1 MKLKKLNKY
10 EIGELLI
17 PEKIFNF
24 QFKEKLQ
31 KVYEKIY
38 FDNINYLIFTNL
50 FFLSILISM
59 VLYIFI
65 FPQLSIMF
73 NTYMQS
79 VVWKLIIVFSTY
91 FITNLIIYYFCIF
104 FLFFKYDSKFSKS
117 ELEIEKDLPEFL
129 DNLVS
134 NLKGGVSLEK
144 AFLRSVRKEQKALL
158 TEVTFINERIMM
170 GQNVQEALDGFRK
183 RFTSPIISR
192 TFFLI
197 SEGIRGGGNLAEPLE
212 KISTNLKNIYTL
224 NEEMRANSG
233 GFSVVIRFISLGIA
247 PLLFALAIA
256 LVSFI
261 GNLFS
266 LLSKSGTDM
275 ISVSAVPPEFSEY
288 LIIFSYAMISLITLF
303 SSLITSQLKNEPT
316 YDAIKYLPIYMGIAL
331 ILYWQ
336 FSKLL
341 LMFFGN
347 IF

>member
-1 MKLKKLNKY
+1 
-10 EIGELLI
+10 
-17 PEKIFNF
+17 
-24 QFKEKLQ
+24 
-31 KVYEKIY
+31 
-38 FDNINYLIFTNL
+38 
-50 FFLSILISM
+50 
-59 VLYIFI
+59 
-65 FPQLSIMF
+65 
-73 NTYMQS
+73 
-79 VVWKLIIVFSTY
+79 
-91 FITNLIIYYFCIF
+91 
-104 FLFFKYDSKFSKS
+104 
-117 ELEIEKDLPEFL
+117 
-129 DNLVS
+129 
-134 NLKGGVSLEK
+134 
-144 AFLRSVRKEQKALL
+144 
-158 TEVTFINERIMM
+158 MM